1 MARKKN
7 RDNEESNGTSWL
19 DTYADT
25 ITLLLT
31 FFVLLYSMS
40 SIDNQKLKALSDA
53 FRLEMMGESSDSILD
68 LENGSEPIT
77 ENGLEDDLP
86 NNVEQMG
93 EAEEVEDN
101 TYLEELEK
109 LYSKVDNFIKENDM
123 ENEVTITKTDQ
134 GVALQLKDNVLF
146 ETASA
151 DLTNNS
157 YPILDKIYTLITDIP
172 NKLLVEGHTDN
183 RPMNTDRY
191 PSNWELSTARAVNV
205 LKYFVEVKGISPERL
220 SAAGYGEYKP
230 LAEND
235 SWDNMAKNRR
245 VSILILNMDT
255 Y

>member
-1 MARKKN
+1 
-7 RDNEESNGTSWL
+7 
-19 DTYADT
+19 
-25 ITLLLT
+25 
-31 FFVLLYSMS
+31 
-40 SIDNQKLKALSDA
+40 
-53 FRLEMMGESSDSILD
+53 MMGESSDSILE

-77 ENGLEDDLP
+77 ENGLEDDLI
-86 NNVEQMG
+86 NGFEHMEEV
-93 EAEEVEDN
+93 EEVEDN

-109 LYSKVDNFIKENDM
+109 LYNKVDNFIKENDM

-151 DLTNNS
+151 NLTDNS
-157 YPILDKIYTLITDIP
+157 YPVLDKIYNLITDIP

-183 RPMNTDRY
+183 RPINTEKY

-205 LKYFVEVKGISPERL
+205 LKYFVEAKGVSPERL

-230 LAEND
+230 LADNDTWENM
-235 SWDNMAKNRR
+235 SKNRR
-245 VSILILNMDT
+245 VSILILNLED